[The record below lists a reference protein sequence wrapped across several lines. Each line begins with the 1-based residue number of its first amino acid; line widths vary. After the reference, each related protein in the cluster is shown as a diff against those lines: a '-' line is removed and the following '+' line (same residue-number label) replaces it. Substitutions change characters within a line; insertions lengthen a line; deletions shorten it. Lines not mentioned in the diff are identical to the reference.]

1 MTSKPRLKASTL
13 SLVVLGA
20 LSLQGCAT
28 KQAWIP
34 ELEAATTTYQE
45 IAQDPVVSALAA
57 EELSL
62 AEFQLQIAET
72 AHEQFKPASVVK
84 HEALVAQLKT
94 LTAQQRARA
103 QSANH
108 KLDLAMGQQTLLSE
122 AAIAAATPPPPAPIF
137 DEPIMA
143 AATPFDS
150 QEDIASQVAALAQQL
165 AALQRRIEQSN
176 LQSQAGI
183 SNAQFPQGA
192 VTPADGGSPFTSHLS
207 QAARDPA
214 GLEEEIHQQIALAT
228 QAQVNAEPS
237 IAAAQP
243 AKTAI
248 NAEPSIAAARP
259 AQTTVYAE
267 PAIAAARP
275 AQTAVNA
282 EPSIPGARP
291 AQTAINAEPAIAAA
305 RPAQTT
311 INAEP
316 AIAAARPAQ
325 TAINAEP
332 AIAAAHP
339 AQAAVNAEPA
349 IAAAHPAQTAINA
362 EPAVAAAHPAQTA
375 VNAEPP
381 IAAALR
387 AQQERK
393 PLPAAKQLHREL
405 LSMNARS
412 SSQGMALT
420 LGDRYFEGR
429 SARLWTKRAE
439 RHLDNVA
446 GFLRNNPQLS
456 LAIEAHT
463 DDEASSEENLDLSI
477 DRATAIKSQLVL
489 KGIDES
495 RIKATGYGETRPIAG
510 NDNPLGRLQNRRV
523 ELIFPD
529 VQSTNP

>member
-20 LSLQGCAT
+20 LSIQGCAT
-28 KQAWIP
+28 KQIWIP
-34 ELEAATTTYQE
+34 ELETATKTYQE
-45 IAQDPVVSALAA
+45 IAQDPIVSALAA

-108 KLDLAMGQQTLLSE
+108 KLDVAMGQQTLLSE
-122 AAIAAATPPPPAPIF
+122 AAIAAATPPPPSPIY
-137 DEPIMA
+137 DEPIIA

-165 AALQRRIEQSN
+165 AALQRRIEQGK
-176 LQSQAGI
+176 LQPQAGI
-183 SNAQFPQGA
+183 SNAQFPQGT

-207 QAARDPA
+207 QAIADPA

-228 QAQVNAEPS
+228 QTQVNAEPS
-237 IAAAQP
+237 I
-243 AKTAI
+243 K
-248 NAEPSIAAARP
+248 
-259 AQTTVYAE
+259 
-267 PAIAAARP
+267 
-275 AQTAVNA
+275 
-282 EPSIPGARP
+282 
-291 AQTAINAEPAIAAA
+291 
-305 RPAQTT
+305 
-311 INAEP
+311 
-316 AIAAARPAQ
+316 AARPAQ

-332 AIAAAHP
+332 SIAAALP
-339 AQAAVNAEPA
+339 PQTAVNAEPLIA
-349 IAAAHPAQTAINA
+349 AALPPQTAVNAEPPIAAAHPAQTAVNA
-362 EPAVAAAHPAQTA
+362 EPPIAAAHPAQTA
-375 VNAEPP
+375 VNAEPPIAAAHPAQTTVNAEPP

-393 PLPAAKQLHREL
+393 PLPASKQLYREL

-429 SARLWTKRAE
+429 SARLWTKRAD

-456 LAIEAHT
+456 LAVEAHT
-463 DDEASSEENLDLSI
+463 DDEASSEENHDLSI

-489 KGIDES
+489 RGIEES
-495 RIKATGYGETRPIAG
+495 RIKATGFGETRPIAG

-529 VQSTNP
+529 VPATNP

>member
-20 LSLQGCAT
+20 LSIQGCAT
-28 KQAWIP
+28 KQVWIP
-34 ELEAATTTYQE
+34 ELETATKTYQE
-45 IAQDPVVSALAA
+45 IAQDPIVSALAA

-108 KLDLAMGQQTLLSE
+108 KLDVAMGQQTLLSE
-122 AAIAAATPPPPAPIF
+122 AAIAAATPPPPSPIY
-137 DEPIMA
+137 DEPIIA

-165 AALQRRIEQSN
+165 AALQRRIEQGK
-176 LQSQAGI
+176 LQPQAGI
-183 SNAQFPQGA
+183 SNAQFPQGT

-207 QAARDPA
+207 QATADPA

-228 QAQVNAEPS
+228 QTQVNAEPS
-237 IAAAQP
+237 I
-243 AKTAI
+243 T
-248 NAEPSIAAARP
+248 
-259 AQTTVYAE
+259 
-267 PAIAAARP
+267 
-275 AQTAVNA
+275 
-282 EPSIPGARP
+282 
-291 AQTAINAEPAIAAA
+291 
-305 RPAQTT
+305 
-311 INAEP
+311 
-316 AIAAARPAQ
+316 AARPAQ

-332 AIAAAHP
+332 SIAAALPPQTAVNAEPPIAAAHP
-339 AQAAVNAEPA
+339 AQTAVSAEPS
-349 IAAAHPAQTAINA
+349 IAGAHPAQTAINA
-362 EPAVAAAHPAQTA
+362 EPSIAAAHPAQTA
-375 VNAEPP
+375 VNAVPSIAAAHPAQATVNAEPPIAAAHPAQTTVNAEPP

-393 PLPAAKQLHREL
+393 PLPASKQLYREL

-429 SARLWTKRAE
+429 SARLWTKRAD

-456 LAIEAHT
+456 LAVEAHT
-463 DDEASSEENLDLSI
+463 DDEASSEENHDLSI

-489 KGIDES
+489 RGIEES
-495 RIKATGYGETRPIAG
+495 RIKATGFGETRPIAG

-529 VQSTNP
+529 VPATNP

>member
-20 LSLQGCAT
+20 LSIQGCAT
-28 KQAWIP
+28 KQIWIP
-34 ELEAATTTYQE
+34 ELETATKTYQE
-45 IAQDPVVSALAA
+45 IAQDPIVSALAA

-108 KLDLAMGQQTLLSE
+108 KLDVAMGQQTLLSE
-122 AAIAAATPPPPAPIF
+122 AAIAAATPPPPSPIY
-137 DEPIMA
+137 DEPIIA

-165 AALQRRIEQSN
+165 AALQRRIEQGK
-176 LQSQAGI
+176 LQPQAGI
-183 SNAQFPQGA
+183 SNAQFPQGT

-207 QAARDPA
+207 QAIADPA

-228 QAQVNAEPS
+228 QTQVNAEPS
-237 IAAAQP
+237 I
-243 AKTAI
+243 T
-248 NAEPSIAAARP
+248 
-259 AQTTVYAE
+259 
-267 PAIAAARP
+267 
-275 AQTAVNA
+275 
-282 EPSIPGARP
+282 
-291 AQTAINAEPAIAAA
+291 
-305 RPAQTT
+305 
-311 INAEP
+311 
-316 AIAAARPAQ
+316 AARPAQ

-332 AIAAAHP
+332 SIAAALPPQSTVNAEPPIAAAHPAQTAVNAEPPIAAAHPAQTAVNAEPPVAAAHP
-339 AQAAVNAEPA
+339 AQAAVNTEPP
-349 IAAAHPAQTAINA
+349 IAAAHPAQTAVNA
-362 EPAVAAAHPAQTA
+362 EPSIAAAHPAQPTVKAEPPIAAAHPAQTT

-393 PLPAAKQLHREL
+393 PLPASKQLYREL

-429 SARLWTKRAE
+429 SARLWTKRAD

-456 LAIEAHT
+456 LAVEAHT
-463 DDEASSEENLDLSI
+463 DDEASSEENHDLSI

-489 KGIDES
+489 RGIEES
-495 RIKATGYGETRPIAG
+495 RIKATGFGETRPIAG

-529 VQSTNP
+529 VPATNP

>member
-84 HEALVAQLKT
+84 HEALVAQLKA

-108 KLDLAMGQQTLLSE
+108 KLDVAMGQQTLLSE
-122 AAIAAATPPPPAPIF
+122 AAIAAATPPPPSPIY
-137 DEPIMA
+137 DEPIIA

-165 AALQRRIEQSN
+165 AALQRRIEQSK
-176 LQSQAGI
+176 LQPQAGI

-192 VTPADGGSPFTSHLS
+192 VTPTDGRSPFTSHLS
-207 QAARDPA
+207 QSTTDPA
-214 GLEEEIHQQIALAT
+214 GLEEEIQQQVALAT
-228 QAQVNAEPS
+228 QTQVNAEPS
-237 IAAAQP
+237 IAAALP
-243 AKTAI
+243 AQTAVI
-248 NAEPSIAAARP
+248 AEPSIAAAL
-259 AQTTVYAE
+259 
-267 PAIAAARP
+267 P

-282 EPSIPGARP
+282 EPSI
-291 AQTAINAEPAIAAA
+291 
-305 RPAQTT
+305 
-311 INAEP
+311 
-316 AIAAARPAQ
+316 
-325 TAINAEP
+325 
-332 AIAAAHP
+332 AAAHP
-339 AQAAVNAEPA
+339 AQTAVNAEPPIA
-349 IAAAHPAQTAINA
+349 AALPAQTAVNAEPPIAAALPAQTAVNAEPSIAAAHPTQTAVNAEPSIAAALPAQTAVNAEPSIAAAHPAQTAVNA
-362 EPAVAAAHPAQTA
+362 EPSIAAAQTA

-463 DDEASSEENLDLSI
+463 DDEASSEENQDLSI

-489 KGIDES
+489 RGIDES

-529 VQSTNP
+529 VPATNP

>member
-20 LSLQGCAT
+20 LSIQGCAT
-28 KQAWIP
+28 KQIWIP
-34 ELEAATTTYQE
+34 ELETATKTYQE
-45 IAQDPVVSALAA
+45 IAQDPIVSALAA

-108 KLDLAMGQQTLLSE
+108 KLDVAMGQQTLLSE
-122 AAIAAATPPPPAPIF
+122 AAIAAATPPPPSPIY
-137 DEPIMA
+137 DEPIIA

-165 AALQRRIEQSN
+165 AALQRRIEQGK
-176 LQSQAGI
+176 LQPQAGI
-183 SNAQFPQGA
+183 SNAQFPQGT

-207 QAARDPA
+207 QAIADPA

-228 QAQVNAEPS
+228 QTQVNAEPS
-237 IAAAQP
+237 I
-243 AKTAI
+243 K
-248 NAEPSIAAARP
+248 
-259 AQTTVYAE
+259 
-267 PAIAAARP
+267 
-275 AQTAVNA
+275 
-282 EPSIPGARP
+282 
-291 AQTAINAEPAIAAA
+291 
-305 RPAQTT
+305 
-311 INAEP
+311 
-316 AIAAARPAQ
+316 AARPAQ

-332 AIAAAHP
+332 SIAAALP
-339 AQAAVNAEPA
+339 PQTAVNAEPP
-349 IAAAHPAQTAINA
+349 IAAAHPAQTAVNA
-362 EPAVAAAHPAQTA
+362 EPSIAAAHPAQATVKAEPPIAAAHPAQTT

-393 PLPAAKQLHREL
+393 PLPASKQLYREL

-429 SARLWTKRAE
+429 SARLWTKRAD

-456 LAIEAHT
+456 LAVEAHT
-463 DDEASSEENLDLSI
+463 DDEASSEENHDLSI

-489 KGIDES
+489 RGIEES
-495 RIKATGYGETRPIAG
+495 RIKATGFGETRPIAG

-529 VQSTNP
+529 VPATNP

>member
-20 LSLQGCAT
+20 LSIQGCAT
-28 KQAWIP
+28 KQIWIP
-34 ELEAATTTYQE
+34 ELETATKTYQE
-45 IAQDPVVSALAA
+45 IAQDPIVSALAA

-108 KLDLAMGQQTLLSE
+108 KLDVAMGQQTLLSE
-122 AAIAAATPPPPAPIF
+122 AAIAAATPPPPSPIY
-137 DEPIMA
+137 DEPIIA

-165 AALQRRIEQSN
+165 AALQRRIDQGK
-176 LQSQAGI
+176 LQPQAGI
-183 SNAQFPQGA
+183 SNAQFPQGT

-207 QAARDPA
+207 QDIADPA

-228 QAQVNAEPS
+228 QTQVNAEPS
-237 IAAAQP
+237 I
-243 AKTAI
+243 T
-248 NAEPSIAAARP
+248 
-259 AQTTVYAE
+259 
-267 PAIAAARP
+267 
-275 AQTAVNA
+275 
-282 EPSIPGARP
+282 
-291 AQTAINAEPAIAAA
+291 
-305 RPAQTT
+305 
-311 INAEP
+311 
-316 AIAAARPAQ
+316 AARPAQ

-332 AIAAAHP
+332 SIAAALPPQTAVNAEPPIAAAIPPQTAVIAEPPIAAALPAQTAVNAEPPIAAAHP
-339 AQAAVNAEPA
+339 AQATVNAEPP
-349 IAAAHPAQTAINA
+349 IAAAHPAQT
-362 EPAVAAAHPAQTA
+362 T

-393 PLPAAKQLHREL
+393 PLPASKQLYREL

-429 SARLWTKRAE
+429 SARLWTKRAD

-456 LAIEAHT
+456 LAVEAHT
-463 DDEASSEENLDLSI
+463 DDEASSEENHDLSI

-489 KGIDES
+489 RGIEES
-495 RIKATGYGETRPIAG
+495 RIKATGFGETRPIAG

-529 VQSTNP
+529 VPATNP